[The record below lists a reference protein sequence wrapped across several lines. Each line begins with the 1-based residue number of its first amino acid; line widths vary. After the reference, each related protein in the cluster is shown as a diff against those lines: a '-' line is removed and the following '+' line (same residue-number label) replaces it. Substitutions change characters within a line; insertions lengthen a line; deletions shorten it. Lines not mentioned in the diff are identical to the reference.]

1 MISISAEDMRKISYN
16 HKNSNISFN
25 FLFAI
30 YKIALKA
37 CNGFYTESFS
47 GCESLDASTIYEL
60 TKLGFKCSI
69 RKNSKGQ
76 ISNIVSWEG
85 EIYDKKN

>member
-1 MISISAEDMRKISYN
+1 MIVISAEDMRKISDN

-30 YKIALKA
+30 YKIIIKA
-37 CNGFYTESFS
+37 CKGFYTESFS

-60 TKLGFKCSI
+60 TKLGFKCYT
-69 RKNSKGQ
+69 RKNSKGE
-76 ISNIVSWEG
+76 ISDIVSWGG
-85 EIYDKKN
+85 ENANG